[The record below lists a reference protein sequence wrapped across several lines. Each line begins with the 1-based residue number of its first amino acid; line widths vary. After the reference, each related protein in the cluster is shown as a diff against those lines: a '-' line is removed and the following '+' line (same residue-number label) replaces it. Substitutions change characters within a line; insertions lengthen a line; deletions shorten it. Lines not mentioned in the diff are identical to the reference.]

1 MAIDRIQGLGIFV
14 AVTLIAGSPTGKAD
28 TIEEIVVTAQK
39 REQRLQDVGISI
51 SAFTDERI
59 RLLRLFNS
67 DELAAQT
74 PGLQAASFSG
84 DPTVML
90 FAIRGVGQNDF
101 ADHHEGPTAVYVDE
115 AYVSMLGAVGFQIF
129 DLARIEVL
137 RGPQGTLFG
146 RNTTGG
152 LVHYVTAKP
161 TDKFEALVDLT
172 SDEQNQFRVES
183 FLNGPLGQKANARL
197 SFAANQNDGYLKNRI
212 GPDVHE
218 VDNTAA
224 RLQLQFDPTG
234 DIAVLLKLHGAK
246 DHKTDVGGFEQRAS
260 IPGADGLG
268 EYLPDDVNADW
279 FGLGSCAGCDP
290 LGYKDADGDP
300 WAGDFDTPGKFN
312 RKAYGGT
319 LNLTWSGKAFSIIS
333 VTDVLDLD
341 KTYGED
347 SDGSPNPLALF
358 ESDQDTR
365 QFTQELRIAGESE
378 QLTWTAGF
386 YYLDINGDYTNRF
399 ASPLFDADEHN
410 AYTLDTRS
418 WAVFGQIEY
427 QLAADWRLITG
438 LRWTEEDK
446 TFSFEPTC
454 IGSGCLGFFV
464 FPGSGTVSDIG
475 GYTQTTVGDQTKMSD
490 GNWDGRLQLEW
501 SKENLLIYGGV
512 TRGHKS
518 GGFNA
523 PIDALLL
530 PDQMRYDPEVL
541 TSYEV
546 GFKSAMSDQRFGVN
560 GSFFYYD
567 YDDKQAF
574 TFSGLTTYLLNRP
587 SEVYGTELE
596 LFAKP
601 WENFDLV
608 LGLSSL
614 SATVEDVPLP
624 SGRLADQDMAQAPEL
639 TLNGLARKAWPIG
652 DLMLSASLNASY
664 VSEQYF
670 NTINHS
676 TARADSYNLWNG
688 RVDLS
693 GAGDRWN
700 VGLFVNNIFDEHAAT
715 YAIDVSSFGYS
726 LLSYAPPRWYGAQVR
741 YHWN

>member
-172 SDEQNQFRVES
+172 SGEQNQFRVES

-279 FGLGSCAGCDP
+279 FGLGSCAGCNP

-454 IGSGCLGFFV
+454 IGSGCL
-464 FPGSGTVSDIG
+464 
-475 GYTQTTVGDQTKMSD
+475 
-490 GNWDGRLQLEW
+490 
-501 SKENLLIYGGV
+501 
-512 TRGHKS
+512 
-518 GGFNA
+518 
-523 PIDALLL
+523 
-530 PDQMRYDPEVL
+530 
-541 TSYEV
+541 
-546 GFKSAMSDQRFGVN
+546 
-560 GSFFYYD
+560 
-567 YDDKQAF
+567 
-574 TFSGLTTYLLNRP
+574 
-587 SEVYGTELE
+587 
-596 LFAKP
+596 
-601 WENFDLV
+601 
-608 LGLSSL
+608 
-614 SATVEDVPLP
+614 
-624 SGRLADQDMAQAPEL
+624 
-639 TLNGLARKAWPIG
+639 
-652 DLMLSASLNASY
+652 
-664 VSEQYF
+664 
-670 NTINHS
+670 
-676 TARADSYNLWNG
+676 
-688 RVDLS
+688 
-693 GAGDRWN
+693 AGC
-700 VGLFVNNIFDEHAAT
+700 
-715 YAIDVSSFGYS
+715 
-726 LLSYAPPRWYGAQVR
+726 
-741 YHWN
+741 